1 MVIIDV
7 EGVAHRE
14 QFHQALI
21 MSRRETLAGEPNPM
35 LKARLW
41 AETLQSISSISSS
54 HHTTDGFDNA
64 LVEIVLAQLQATAR
78 KLELLGAHS
87 NSGNGN
93 SGSGSSRAVVVG
105 ARDWRLLEQ
114 LRAVDSD
121 TGAMT

>member
-87 NSGNGN
+87 NSG
-93 SGSGSSRAVVVG
+93 SGSGRAVVVG

>member
-1 MVIIDV
+1 
-7 EGVAHRE
+7 
-14 QFHQALI
+14 
-21 MSRRETLAGEPNPM
+21 MSRRETLAGDPNPM

-41 AETLQSISSISSS
+41 AETLQSISSIQSS

-87 NSGNGN
+87 SNNCDNNGSGNGN
-93 SGSGSSRAVVVG
+93 SGNGRAVVVR
-105 ARDWRLLEQ
+105 ARDWRLLEL

-121 TGAMT
+121 TSTMT

>member
-1 MVIIDV
+1 
-7 EGVAHRE
+7 
-14 QFHQALI
+14 
-21 MSRRETLAGEPNPM
+21 MSRREALAGDPNPNPM

-41 AETLQSISSISSS
+41 AETLQSMSSVQPS

-87 NSGNGN
+87 SNNCDNNNNCNSGG
-93 SGSGSSRAVVVG
+93 RAAVVR

-121 TGAMT
+121 TGSSAMT